1 MLSKTYYAQ
10 NYAGIIGHLGL
21 RISPL
26 SDTHSGKHDVANNY
40 LMHDVNVL
48 SMTQPIAIL
57 LTVLLVK

>member
-48 SMTQPIAIL
+48 SMTQPIAI
-57 LTVLLVK
+57 